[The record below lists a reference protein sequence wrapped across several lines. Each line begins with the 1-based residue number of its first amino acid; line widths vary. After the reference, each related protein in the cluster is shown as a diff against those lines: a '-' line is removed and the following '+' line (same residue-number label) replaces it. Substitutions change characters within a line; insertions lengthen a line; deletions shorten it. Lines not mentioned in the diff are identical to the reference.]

1 MTELSGHDRNTILC
15 ALLNHSREWQDKDT
29 YPRVALSMA
38 TDPAKLAAQFAFD
51 LETFEMVRS
60 RIDRLQDFSEQHGI
74 FSQFDRDMSETID
87 YVNSKIEEMG
97 A

>member
-1 MTELSGHDRNTILC
+1 MKDLTGHDRNTIFC
-15 ALLNHSREWQDKDT
+15 ALLAHSSDWQHKDT

-60 RIDRLQDFSEQHGI
+60 RIDRLQDYAERHGLLD
-74 FSQFDRDMSETID
+74 QFDRDMFETID
-87 YVNSKIEEMG
+87 YVNSKIEG
-97 A
+97 LDK

>member
-1 MTELSGHDRNTILC
+1 MTELSGNDRSTIFC
-15 ALLNHSREWQDKDT
+15 ALLNHSREWQGKDT

-38 TDPAKLAAQFAFD
+38 TDPVRLAAQFAWD
-51 LETFEMVRS
+51 LESFEMVRS
-60 RIDRLQDFSEQHGI
+60 RIDLLQDYAEAHGI
-74 FSQFDRDMSETID
+74 FRQFDRDMSATID